1 MGFGEPNQ
9 NLFFALKK
17 RYILDLCVSSLR
29 RGHANLLCIV
39 PILADD
45 LRRGSKEWVSPS
57 VKPLGLEKYDPIGG
71 FCCRKVFFLLD
82 FAQKPRFRSDFQLQL
97 YDFDSFWYS
106 RPFRLWFFVRFLMV
120 HVKNRVPRILAK
132 FHGRRFRIE
141 RENAKINFKTPVSS
155 WSY

>member
-1 MGFGEPNQ
+1 MHQVPKVNDVVPKFDSKILISHYAEYRVLGPFGSVPGVWVLGNRTK
-9 NLFFALKK
+9 NLIFALKK

-106 RPFRLWFFVRFLMV
+106 RPFRL
-120 HVKNRVPRILAK
+120 
-132 FHGRRFRIE
+132 
-141 RENAKINFKTPVSS
+141 
-155 WSY
+155 